1 MVIWGQRYKKNLIMI
16 LNWEKKCNF
25 APMKSNRTNKTIQ
38 RIIVV
43 VLFLMGQQSAFAV
56 INDTDTTEVKP
67 VKCDT
72 TEVKAA
78 KADTTEVK
86 KKKHECCEDTTITDH
101 NDPYHKVVK
110 EKGSVRYGLFTV
122 RHIKDDWYLE
132 VPDSLLGRMMLAVTR
147 FTSTPQGFRKFS
159 GEEVNRSAIY
169 LEQYGPKAIFMRE
182 YVQSELANP
191 DDRIAIS
198 LKQSTTDPIIV
209 KFDVIGRNPKT
220 KDQLINV
227 TKWLMSDNKVTSF
240 TASDRT
246 AMGVTNVQA
255 DRTFIDSIK
264 TFPIN
269 VEIQS
274 LRTYGMNSSTRTPAS
289 TTGSVTLALNTS
301 IVLLPEK
308 PMQPRYFD
316 ERVGYF
322 NDRITEFSD
331 DQQVTNHEAI
341 ISRYRLEPKD
351 LKAYQAGKLVEPKK
365 QIVYY
370 IDPATPKK
378 WVKYLIA
385 GINDW
390 NVAFEAAGFKNAI
403 IAKEFPENDTTMS
416 IDDARFSMIRYL
428 PSETENAYGPRIVD
442 PRSGEIIEAHI
453 CWYHNVMNLVKKWYM
468 TQCGPLDKKAQTM
481 NFPDEL
487 MGQLIRFVSS
497 HEVGHSLG
505 LRHNMIA
512 SQATPVEKLRDK
524 AWVEKNGHTSSIMDY
539 ARFNYVAQPEDK
551 ISEKGLF
558 PRINDY
564 DKWAIKWGYQYRPEF
579 KDPAKEKKALR
590 AEVTKVLE
598 GNRRLWWSGDE
609 GRAQDPRSQTEDLG
623 DNQMKANEYG
633 LKNLKRVMQNIEKWT
648 AQPDGQYEDLSTI
661 FGACRQQYQR
671 YANHV
676 LRYLSGKYTNN
687 APGQQPYDIVP
698 KALQKEALQWVD
710 RYVMEAPLWLY
721 PQSIVNKLGTD
732 YADEIRSRQ
741 QSVIASLLSPNAIMT
756 LHNNQLQSAK
766 AYPVGEYL
774 DDVFALV
781 WKPLNDQNE
790 QQNDFRRQQQRS
802 YVDLIGTALNPTSSA
817 PTTTSTSSP
826 IIIVSTSSNNTAA
839 AQRSDA
845 ILYIEQHLDKVE
857 NYLKAQQADGINGLH
872 YKNLLLR
879 IKKIREK
886 YESGK

>member
-1 MVIWGQRYKKNLIMI
+1 
-16 LNWEKKCNF
+16 
-25 APMKSNRTNKTIQ
+25 MKSNRTNKTIQ

-246 AMGVTNVQA
+246 AMGVTAVQA

-497 HEVGHSLG
+497 HEVGHSRRETARQGLG
-505 LRHNMIA
+505 
-512 SQATPVEKLRDK
+512 
-524 AWVEKNGHTSSIMDY
+524 G
-539 ARFNYVAQPEDK
+539 
-551 ISEKGLF
+551 
-558 PRINDY
+558 
-564 DKWAIKWGYQYRPEF
+564 
-579 KDPAKEKKALR
+579 
-590 AEVTKVLE
+590 
-598 GNRRLWWSGDE
+598 
-609 GRAQDPRSQTEDLG
+609 
-623 DNQMKANEYG
+623 
-633 LKNLKRVMQNIEKWT
+633 
-648 AQPDGQYEDLSTI
+648 
-661 FGACRQQYQR
+661 
-671 YANHV
+671 
-676 LRYLSGKYTNN
+676 
-687 APGQQPYDIVP
+687 
-698 KALQKEALQWVD
+698 
-710 RYVMEAPLWLY
+710 
-721 PQSIVNKLGTD
+721 
-732 YADEIRSRQ
+732 EIRPH
-741 QSVIASLLSPNAIMT
+741 LEHHGLCPF
-756 LHNNQLQSAK
+756 QL
-766 AYPVGEYL
+766 
-774 DDVFALV
+774 
-781 WKPLNDQNE
+781 
-790 QQNDFRRQQQRS
+790 R
-802 YVDLIGTALNPTSSA
+802 GTA
-817 PTTTSTSSP
+817 
-826 IIIVSTSSNNTAA
+826 
-839 AQRSDA
+839 
-845 ILYIEQHLDKVE
+845 
-857 NYLKAQQADGINGLH
+857 
-872 YKNLLLR
+872 
-879 IKKIREK
+879 
-886 YESGK
+886 

>member
-1 MVIWGQRYKKNLIMI
+1 ML
-16 LNWEKKCNF
+16 L
-25 APMKSNRTNKTIQ
+25 
-38 RIIVV
+38 
-43 VLFLMGQQSAFAV
+43 LLGQQTAFAV
-56 INDTDTTEVKP
+56 INPADTTQTKP
-67 VKCDT
+67 VPCDT
-72 TEVKAA
+72 TQTKHAHCDSTAV
-78 KADTTEVK
+78 TPK
-86 KKKHECCEDTTITDH
+86 KNACCEDTTVTDH
-101 NDPYHKVVK
+101 TDPYHKVVK
-110 EKGSVRYGLFTV
+110 EGGSVKYGLFTV

-147 FTSTPQGFRKFS
+147 FTSTPQGFKMFS
-159 GEEVNRSAIY
+159 GEEVNHSAIY
-169 LEQYGPKAIFMRE
+169 LEQYGQKSIFMRE
-182 YVQSELANP
+182 YVQSHLAKP
-191 DDRIAIS
+191 EERIAIS
-198 LKQSTTDPIIV
+198 LKQSTADPIV
-209 KFDVIGRNPKT
+209 YKFDVIGRNPKT
-220 KDQLINV
+220 KDQLINI

-246 AMGVTNVQA
+246 QIGVTAVQA

-264 TFPIN
+264 TYPIN
-269 VEIQS
+269 VEIQT
-274 LRTYGMNSSTRTPAS
+274 LRTYGMNNNSKTPAS
-289 TTGSVTLALNTS
+289 YSGAVTLALNTS

-316 ERVGYF
+316 NRVGYF
-322 NDRITEFSD
+322 NNQITEFSD
-331 DQQVTNHEAI
+331 NQQTTDHEAI

-351 LKAYQAGKLVEPKK
+351 PQAYKAGKLVEPKK

-378 WVKYLIA
+378 WVKYLKA
-385 GINDW
+385 GIDDW

-416 IDDARFSMIRYL
+416 VDDARFSMIRYL

-481 NFPDEL
+481 DFPDEL

-512 SQATPVEKLRDK
+512 SQATPVKKLRDK

-598 GNRRLWWSGDE
+598 GNRRLWWSSDE
-609 GRAQDPRSQTEDLG
+609 GRGSDPRSLTEDLG
-623 DNQMKANEYG
+623 DNQMKANAYG
-633 LKNLKRVMQNIEKWT
+633 IKNLKRVMQNILKWT
-648 AQPDGQYEDLSTI
+648 AQPDGQYEDLTTI
-661 FGACRQQYQR
+661 YNACRQQYQR
-671 YANHV
+671 YTGHV
-676 LRYLSGKYTNN
+676 QRYLGGKYTNN
-687 APGQQPYDIVP
+687 APGVEPYAIIP
-698 KALQKEALQWVD
+698 RKTQKEAIEWLGE
-710 RYVMEAPLWLY
+710 YVLEAPMWLY
-721 PQSIVNKLGTD
+721 PQEVISKTGTD
-732 YADEIRSRQ
+732 ANFDIRNQ
-741 QSVIASLLSPNAIMT
+741 QSTLISMFLSPVLIFNMY
-756 LHNNQLQSAK
+756 NNELSAK
-766 AYPVGEYL
+766 DAYPVAEYL

-781 WKPLNDQNE
+781 WKPIANKDERQN
-790 QQNDFRRQQQRS
+790 NYLRHQQRA
-802 YVDLIGTALNPTSSA
+802 YVDAVGRILNPTDEMQKSS
-817 PTTTSTSSP
+817 SG
-826 IIIVSTSSNNTAA
+826 VF
-839 AQRSDA
+839 QSDVVIFA
-845 ILYIEQHLDKVE
+845 EQHLDKIE
-857 NYLKAQQADGINGLH
+857 QYLKSQADTPH
-872 YKNLLLR
+872 YRNLLLR
-879 IKKIREK
+879 IKKIHEK
-886 YESGK
+886 YESGKQ

>member
-1 MVIWGQRYKKNLIMI
+1 M
-16 LNWEKKCNF
+16 
-25 APMKSNRTNKTIQ
+25 MKTTTKTITLA
-38 RIIVV
+38 
-43 VLFLMGQQSAFAV
+43 VLMLLCGHQAAFSFAL
-56 INDTDTTEVKP
+56 
-67 VKCDT
+67 
-72 TEVKAA
+72 
-78 KADTTEVK
+78 KADTTKTDTVK
-86 KKKHECCEDTTITDH
+86 TDTVKADTVKVEKPVAKKHECCEDTTVKDH
-101 NDPYHKVVK
+101 KDPYHKVVK
-110 EKGSVRYGLFTV
+110 EGGSVREGLFTV
-122 RHIKDDWYLE
+122 RHIKDDWYFE
-132 VPDSLLGRMMLAVTR
+132 VPDELLGRMLLAVTR
-147 FTSTPQGFRKFS
+147 FTSVPQDFRMFS

-169 LEQYGPKAIFMRE
+169 LEQYNDKAIFLRE
-182 YVQSELANP
+182 YVQSSFA
-191 DDRIAIS
+191 DSKDRIAIS
-198 LKQSTTDPIIV
+198 LKQSTVDPIV
-209 KFDVIGRNPKT
+209 YKFEVIGRNPNT
-220 KDQLINV
+220 KAQLINV
-227 TKWLMSDNKVTSF
+227 TKWIMSENKVTSF
-240 TASDRT
+240 TNSDRT
-246 AMGVTNVQA
+246 SLSLGGLMN

-264 TFPIN
+264 TYPIN

-274 LRTYGMNSSTRTPAS
+274 LRTYGMNAGRTPAS
-289 TTGSVTLALNTS
+289 RTGSATLSLNTS
-301 IVLLPEK
+301 IVLLPEE
-308 PMQPRYFD
+308 PMQPRYND

-322 NDRITEFSD
+322 NDKITEFSD
-331 DQQVTNHEAI
+331 EQQTTKHEAI
-341 ISRYRLEPKD
+341 VMRYRLEPKD
-351 LKAYQAGKLVEPKK
+351 PQAYKAGKLVEPKK

-390 NVAFEAAGFKNAI
+390 NSAFEAAGFKNAI
-403 IAKEFPENDTTMS
+403 VGKEWPENDSTMS
-416 IDDARFSMIRYL
+416 VDDARFSMIRYL

-442 PRSGEIIEAHI
+442 PRSGEIIEAHV
-453 CWYHNVMNLVKKWYM
+453 CWYHNVMNLVKKWFM
-468 TQCGPLDKKAQTM
+468 VQCGPLDKRAQKM
-481 NFPDEL
+481 EFPDEL

-539 ARFNYVAQPEDK
+539 ARFNYVAQPEDH

-609 GRAQDPRSQTEDLG
+609 GRGQDPRSQTEDLG

-648 AQPDGQYEDLSTI
+648 AQPDGEYDDLREIHNAVRS
-661 FGACRQQYQR
+661 QYQR
-671 YANHV
+671 YTGHV
-676 LRYLSGKYTNN
+676 QRYFFGRYDNN
-687 APGQQPYDIVP
+687 APGQQPYDVVP
-698 KALQKEALQWVD
+698 RELQKEAIQWTD
-710 RYVMEAPLWLY
+710 RNVMEAPMWLY

-732 YADEIRSRQ
+732 YAEDIRSRQ
-741 QSVIASLLSPNAIMT
+741 QTVLALLLAPNAIVA
-756 LHNNQLQSAK
+756 LHNNALQYPDK
-766 AYPVGEYL
+766 AYPVEEYL
-774 DDVFALV
+774 DDVFAMV
-781 WKPLNDQNE
+781 WKPLNNQDE
-790 QQNDFRRQQQRS
+790 QQNNFRRQQQRS
-802 YVDLIGTALNPTSSA
+802 YVDFLGTALNPS
-817 PTTTSTSSP
+817 PTATGS
-826 IIIVSTSSNNTAA
+826 VANTNTLT
-839 AQRSDA
+839 QRSDA

-857 NYLKAQQADGINGLH
+857 NYLKAQQQDGINGLH